1 MYSRKLLNFPLRH
14 FATRTPILR
23 SARPHQ
29 PWQTRTMSLM
39 QRPKTPWRW
48 LSLLVSSAYRPR
60 VLPDYRLDG
69 ELPGVDKKDID
80 IELSDDNVLTIKGRS
95 ERESTSED
103 PDQSWW
109 CSERSVGEFRRS
121 FRFPDSV
128 DREGIDASLKDGVLS
143 ITVPKTAESSVSKRI
158 DIKSE

>member
-1 MYSRKLLNFPLRH
+1 MLSRDDKVKTQNQTNMYSRKLLNFPLRH

-60 VLPDYRLDG
+60 VLP
-69 ELPGVDKKDID
+69 
-80 IELSDDNVLTIKGRS
+80 
-95 ERESTSED
+95 ES
-103 PDQSWW
+103 PRGQ
-109 CSERSVGEFRRS
+109 
-121 FRFPDSV
+121 P
-128 DREGIDASLKDGVLS
+128 
-143 ITVPKTAESSVSKRI
+143 
-158 DIKSE
+158 